1 MSGDEVAI
9 RPEIVIGL
17 VGALGTEMNRVEDAL
32 SKALTSVG
40 YSRRTVRVSGLISS
54 TYEELGLPEIPQAAT
69 ELDHLMDMGDKLRQH
84 HDDGAAAAAITVSAI
99 ARRRFE
105 ELGQDEVEAGAER
118 EGVATI
124 VRQMKHPDEVHLL
137 RSVYGPRFVLLGA
150 WSPREQRQ
158 VVILSDCVHL
168 PLARMSP
175 GTSNMRSGL

>member
-1 MSGDEVAI
+1 
-9 RPEIVIGL
+9 
-17 VGALGTEMNRVEDAL
+17 
-32 SKALTSVG
+32 
-40 YSRRTVRVSGLISS
+40 
-54 TYEELGLPEIPQAAT
+54 
-69 ELDHLMDMGDKLRQH
+69 MDMGDKLRQH

-150 WSPREQRQ
+150 WSPSRVPAVRVRSASRLCRPSRFADLPGTLLSFPAGRQ
-158 VVILSDCVHL
+158 VSTLSSSRV
-168 PLARMSP
+168 P
-175 GTSNMRSGL
+175 RSGDANCTENLRPIRRVPD

>member
-1 MSGDEVAI
+1 
-9 RPEIVIGL
+9 
-17 VGALGTEMNRVEDAL
+17 
-32 SKALTSVG
+32 
-40 YSRRTVRVSGLISS
+40 
-54 TYEELGLPEIPQAAT
+54 
-69 ELDHLMDMGDKLRQH
+69 MDMGDKLRQH

-150 WSPREQRQ
+150 WSP
-158 VVILSDCVHL
+158 
-168 PLARMSP
+168 SP
-175 GTSNMRSGL
+175 RTRRSGAFGFTTMPTVALCRPPRDTLVIPSAAIWRCQLH